1 MFEEKSVTEALLDQN
16 FKKILTF
23 QNKEKRKMNPRRKIQ
38 GRKTSKKAN
47 RLMNSIQFKTNN
59 SVEIEQ
65 WERDLADRIFGKRC
79 QEKEVEPTI
88 SIPHPEDEDT
98 NEDPN
103 KLVELSETS
112 HIGPELKKSDI
123 SGSD

>member
-16 FKKILTF
+16 VKKNSTF

-65 WERDLADRIFGKRC
+65 W
-79 QEKEVEPTI
+79 
-88 SIPHPEDEDT
+88 
-98 NEDPN
+98 
-103 KLVELSETS
+103 
-112 HIGPELKKSDI
+112 
-123 SGSD
+123 